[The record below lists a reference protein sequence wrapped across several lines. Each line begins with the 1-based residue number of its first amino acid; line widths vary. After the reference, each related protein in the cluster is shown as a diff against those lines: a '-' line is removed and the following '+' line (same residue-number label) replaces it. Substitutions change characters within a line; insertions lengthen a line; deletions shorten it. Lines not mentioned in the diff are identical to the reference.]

1 MVYTMMLLRHSALIV
16 VRQKYLVT
24 FFRCVVVIE
33 RSSALACP
41 FDGFCDHCTRKKI
54 IIST

>member
-1 MVYTMMLLRHSALIV
+1 MVYTMLLLRHSALIV

-24 FFRCVVVIE
+24 FFRCVVVIK

-41 FDGFCDHCTRKKI
+41 FVTTVRETKL
-54 IIST
+54 